1 MKIETFTGPNLPD
14 LFTQARSQIGPHAV
28 LLGVRRLDHRGR
40 LFEVSAT
47 APPEDAPEPA
57 PTPLTPGPLVA
68 APAPAQG
75 RRHRTRAAVRP
86 FVLALVGPTGAGK
99 TTTAAKLAMHAEAFG
114 ERRVGFIALDTY
126 RIGAIEQLTAF
137 AELADAPVAVAYSA
151 SDIPGIMRRLRHRD
165 VLIVDTP
172 GRGPRERED
181 EAAVLGCLEAL
192 RADEV
197 HLTLPA
203 GLPPGILRLLVSR
216 TRSAGV
222 THILPTKV
230 DEYPADDA
238 VFVVS
243 GLSRLPIRWIADGQR
258 VPHDLRPAPARMP
271 DMAAPASSLALASS

>member
-28 LLGVRRLDHRGR
+28 LLGVRRLDRRGR

-47 APPEDAPEPA
+47 APPEAATEST
-57 PTPLTPGPLVA
+57 PTLLTPGPAVA
-68 APAPAQG
+68 APAAAPG
-75 RRHRTRAAVRP
+75 LRHRKRVAARP

-99 TTTAAKLAMHAEAFG
+99 TTTAAKLAMHEQAFG
-114 ERRVGFIALDTY
+114 DRRVGFIALDTY
-126 RIGAIEQLTAF
+126 RVGAIEQLTAF
-137 AELADAPVAVAYSA
+137 AELADAPVAVAYRS
-151 SDIPGIMRRLRHRD
+151 SDIPRIMRRLRHRD

-181 EAAVLGCLEAL
+181 EAAVRECLEAL
-192 RADEV
+192 HADEM

-203 GLPPGILRLLVSR
+203 GLPPGVLRLLVSR
-216 TRSAGV
+216 TRALGV

-238 VFVVS
+238 AFVVS

-258 VPHDLRPAPARMP
+258 VPRDLRPAPAGRP
-271 DMAAPASSLALASS
+271 DFAAPAFDLALAGN